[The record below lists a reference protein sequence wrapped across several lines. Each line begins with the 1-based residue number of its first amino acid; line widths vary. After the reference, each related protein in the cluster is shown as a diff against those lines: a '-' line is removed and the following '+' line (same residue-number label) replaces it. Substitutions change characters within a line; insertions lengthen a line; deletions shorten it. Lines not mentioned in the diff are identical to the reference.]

1 MNLIGN
7 ALDAME
13 DDPAPVVAL
22 TLKVTGTRC
31 LFEVAD
37 TGTGLADDALAQ
49 AFDPFFT
56 TKPPGQGLGLGL
68 SISYNI
74 VRDFNG
80 RLTAANRAGGGAV
93 FTVELDLTQPP
104 SDMAAE

>member
-1 MNLIGN
+1 MNLMGN

-13 DDPAPVVAL
+13 DSPTPEIAL
-22 TLKVTGTRC
+22 VLGAADGRC
-31 LFEVAD
+31 RLEVHD
-37 TGTGLADDALAQ
+37 RGPGLSEEALAQ

-56 TKPPGQGLGLGL
+56 TKDPGKGLGLGL

-80 RLTAANRAGGGAV
+80 QLAAANRDEGGAV
-93 FTVELDLTQPP
+93 FTLDLDLTDPP
-104 SDMAAE
+104 AELAAE